1 MIEKFL
7 PEHIDQLET
16 FPAGSE
22 VLVRD
27 LVNGKIH
34 VLNTTAAEILEM
46 CNGRNDAAVLTA
58 HLAAG
63 SNVERSTVAADIQ
76 SLLEEFQ
83 RLGLLKSRLH

>member
-1 MIEKFL
+1 MIDKFR

-27 LVNGKIH
+27 VINGKIH
-34 VLNTTAAEILEM
+34 VLNTTAAQILEM

-58 HLAAG
+58 RLAVG
-63 SNVERSTVAADIQ
+63 PNVEASTVAADIE

-83 RLGLLKSRLH
+83 RLGLLKSGLH